1 MRGAFSEN
9 GRVVRNPRGT
19 IAVSRYSEPM
29 LLGADVV
36 NSIRIQHIRQRHDA
50 FEFVNIRSVN
60 DRQEI
65 EMVLAH
71 AFQSQMQRMIRVEVR
86 KIEGFHKVFQR
97 LFLSAIDKGAFKSL
111 SGQHSQKVTL

>member
-1 MRGAFSEN
+1 M
-9 GRVVRNPRGT
+9 
-19 IAVSRYSEPM
+19 
-29 LLGADVV
+29 V
-36 NSIRIQHIRQRHDA
+36 NAIRIQHISQRHDA
-50 FEFVNIRSVN
+50 FESVNIRPVK